1 MTNDNWFSE
10 ARFGMMVHWG
20 LYSLLAGEYKGEQMG
35 GIDGKGGDLGEWAM
49 TYFRIPI
56 REYEKLATAFN
67 PLYFDAEEW
76 VRMAKDAGMNYI
88 VITSKHHEGFA
99 LFKSENDPYNVVDAT
114 PFKRDIIAE
123 LSAACKKYGLK
134 FGLYYS
140 QELDWHEENGGGYT
154 RGYKNPAMQR
164 SSWTNNWDFPE
175 NDKKDF
181 SLCFEKKI
189 KPQVKEILTKYGDIS
204 LIWFDTPGVI
214 TEAQSKELYDL
225 VKELQPDCLVN
236 SRIGNGM
243 GDYTSLGDNQIP
255 SGKKERSML
264 YETAAT
270 INDTWGYKYYDH
282 NWKTPEEVIT
292 LLTSL
297 ASRNVNYLLNVGP
310 DHMGRIPFG
319 AQNTFKAVG
328 QWLRVNGE
336 AVYGS
341 EPSPYDVELTTGP
354 VTAKGNDVYYI
365 LSKPE
370 ACITLPGITK
380 KPAKAEL
387 LGGSEL
393 SFTYADGAVT
403 IKLPD
408 LTSALMPVVK
418 LTDTAVK
425 TGIIPMPDGSFTLS
439 PLTGEL
445 SGGISISSG
454 SETDKWVDES
464 GCITWH
470 YDSPAAGNYSAQ
482 LYITGNHGIEPC
494 SARLTF
500 TVNDTCVTFKPAHD
514 HDNNSIAMRHHKSMI
529 SEAGTYRIEKGENT
543 ITLRL
548 AEKVTSDMLR
558 LAKIVFT
565 PEK

>member
-1 MTNDNWFSE
+1 
-10 ARFGMMVHWG
+10 
-20 LYSLLAGEYKGEQMG
+20 
-35 GIDGKGGDLGEWAM
+35 
-49 TYFRIPI
+49 
-56 REYEKLATAFN
+56 
-67 PLYFDAEEW
+67 
-76 VRMAKDAGMNYI
+76 
-88 VITSKHHEGFA
+88 
-99 LFKSENDPYNVVDAT
+99 
-114 PFKRDIIAE
+114 
-123 LSAACKKYGLK
+123 
-134 FGLYYS
+134 
-140 QELDWHEENGGGYT
+140 
-154 RGYKNPAMQR
+154 
-164 SSWTNNWDFPE
+164 
-175 NDKKDF
+175 
-181 SLCFEKKI
+181 
-189 KPQVKEILTKYGDIS
+189 
-204 LIWFDTPGVI
+204 
-214 TEAQSKELYDL
+214 
-225 VKELQPDCLVN
+225 
-236 SRIGNGM
+236 
-243 GDYTSLGDNQIP
+243 
-255 SGKKERSML
+255 
-264 YETAAT
+264 
-270 INDTWGYKYYDH
+270 
-282 NWKTPEEVIT
+282 
-292 LLTSL
+292 
-297 ASRNVNYLLNVGP
+297 
-310 DHMGRIPFG
+310 MGRIPFG

-328 QWLRVNGE
+328 QWLKVNGE

-387 LGGSEL
+387 LGGGEL
-393 SFTYADGAVT
+393 SFTYADSAVT

-445 SGGISISSG
+445 SGGIGISSG
-454 SETDKWVDES
+454 SETDKWVDEN

-514 HDNNSIAMRHHKSMI
+514 HDNDSIAMRHHKSMI